1 MTGFKYDF
9 ALVWKKTIA
18 GILKPRF
25 PLTRLTHACMNGRKS
40 IYRPEYNMT
49 LSIFYFCEGVFLV

>member
-1 MTGFKYDF
+1 ME
-9 ALVWKKTIA
+9 KTIA

-40 IYRPEYNMT
+40 VYRPEYNMT